1 MHNPAFSPE
10 SEANMK
16 RTGTLINK
24 TYRNLLVSTLAMT
37 ASMYLS
43 SIVDGI
49 LVGQILGTMELS
61 AINLTY
67 SISFLK
73 NILIAMFTFG
83 GNTLAVMYKGKRDN
97 KKADLVFTI
106 SFWAGILSSVLIT
119 VIGVALTAPTADLL
133 SQNKPELE
141 PLIAAYL
148 IPLWMTTPLTA
159 LNNQTAAFARTDGMK
174 KLATALPIVANVINL
189 FCDWLFMAVFGWGIA
204 GAGWATVTGYALGSL
219 LVIVYFK
226 SKDRTVHFTREAIK
240 KLGYMW
246 KILNT
251 GLPSALIYVCNFLR
265 LFCINAIILS
275 ATGTFGTQIASV
287 SFSLNSLCF
296 IFIEGAT
303 MTMLPVLGALY
314 GERDIK
320 GQKLALRYGMWVTVG
335 LSIIILIISEV
346 FPLPLAAMYGLT
358 NPEITSVFAITFRIM
373 SINIPMLAV
382 IYVMRTFFQATKQKW
397 LANILV
403 ILDGFATI
411 VPLMYFFSK
420 IDIYWLWWS
429 FPISKAATLLITAII
444 MLIYKNVKHK
454 DNFLLIEGEEGVAL
468 DFSIHNNIEEATDA
482 AHKAVDFCTDNGVEN
497 NLAHDLGVAVEEL
510 CVNTARYAA
519 DSASDSIDIYVKVS
533 DNCVILKLRDNGK
546 IFNPTEYVDDTGREV
561 TGLKLVRSLTSS
573 IEYNRVLGFNVTVV
587 TVNR

>member
-1 MHNPAFSPE
+1 
-10 SEANMK
+10 MK

-67 SISFLK
+67 SVSFLK

-83 GNTLAVMYKGKRDN
+83 GNTLAIMYKGKREN
-97 KKADLVFTI
+97 QKADTVFTI
-106 SFWAGILSSVLIT
+106 SFWAGILSSVLI
-119 VIGVALTAPTADLL
+119 ALLGIALMSPTASLL
-133 SQNKPELE
+133 GQNKPELE
-141 PLIAAYL
+141 GLIAAYL
-148 IPLWMTTPLTA
+148 LPLWVLTPLTA

-189 FCDWLFMAVFGWGIA
+189 FCDWLFMAVFRWGIA
-204 GAGWATVTGYALGSL
+204 GAGWATVVGYTLGSF
-219 LVIVYFK
+219 LVIGYFK
-226 SKDRTVHFTREAIK
+226 GKSRSVHFTKEAWK
-240 KLGYMW
+240 NLKMMG
-246 KILNT
+246 KILST

-265 LFCINAIILS
+265 LFFTNAIILS
-275 ATGTFGTQIASV
+275 STGTAGTQIASV

-303 MTMLPVLGALY
+303 MTLLPILGALY

-320 GQKLALRYGMWVTVG
+320 GQKLALRYGMIVTVG
-335 LSIIILIISEV
+335 LSMIILILSEL
-346 FPLPLAAMYGLT
+346 FPLPLAAMYGLVD
-358 NPEITSVFAITFRIM
+358 PDITSVFAVTFRIM
-373 SINIPMLAV
+373 SINIPILAV

-403 ILDGFATI
+403 ILDGFAAV

-420 IDIYWLWWS
+420 IDIYWLWAS
-429 FPISKAATLLITAII
+429 FPVSKAVTVLITLII
-444 MLIYKNVKHK
+444 MVIYKNVKHK
-454 DNFLLIEGEEGVAL
+454 ENLLLIDGEDGPVL

-482 AHKAVDFCTDNGVEN
+482 AHKTVAFCEENGVES
-497 NLAHDLGVAVEEL
+497 NLSHNIGVAVEEL
-510 CVNTARYAA
+510 CVNTAQYAA
-519 DSASDSIDIYVKVS
+519 KSQSDSVDIFVKVS
-533 DNCVILKLRDNGK
+533 DQSVVLRLRDNGN
-546 IFNPTEYVDDTGREV
+546 IFNPTEYKDDSGREV
-561 TGLKLVRSLTSS
+561 TGLMLVRSLTSS
-573 IEYNRVLGFNVTVV
+573 IEYNRVIGFNVTVV